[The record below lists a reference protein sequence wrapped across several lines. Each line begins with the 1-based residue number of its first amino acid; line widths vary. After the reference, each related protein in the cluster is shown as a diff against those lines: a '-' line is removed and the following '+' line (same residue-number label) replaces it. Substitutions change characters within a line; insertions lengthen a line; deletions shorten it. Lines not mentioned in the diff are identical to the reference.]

1 MTHAEAAHHGKSEP
15 PPSSMM
21 TVRTI
26 GYGVCAVAATI
37 TVALELSHAPHT
49 LVFLV
54 SCVALVALAWLIGVA
69 TEELGASLGP
79 RVGGVLNATFGNAAE
94 LIITF
99 FALRAGLVD
108 VVKASITGSILGNLL
123 LVLGLS
129 LFAGGIRHG
138 TQTFSR
144 HITGLNSTLLVI
156 AVVALYVPAV
166 FGQSLPAGQLHGD
179 DVRHLSDG
187 VAVIMIVVY
196 VLSVIFFLRHPEEGS
211 GAAIEEV
218 HHAGWSPPRA
228 AVVLL
233 VAAAATAWVSEI
245 LVGALEPT
253 IEDWGVSTVFAGVIL
268 VPLVGNIAEHLVGV
282 QLAWRNK
289 MDFSMVVSLGS
300 SMQVALFV
308 APVLVLMSHI
318 VGTPMDLVFT
328 PLEIATVAL
337 TVILVALIA
346 IDGESN
352 WFEGTALLAVYVVIA
367 LAFFFFP
374 DLPEAPQAATGWLR

>member
-1 MTHAEAAHHGKSEP
+1 MTHAEAAQHGKSG
-15 PPSSMM
+15 PPSSMV
-21 TVRTI
+21 TPRTI
-26 GYGVCAVAATI
+26 GYGVCAAAAVA
-37 TVALELSHAPHT
+37 TVALELSRAPYT
-49 LVFLV
+49 VVFV
-54 SCVALVALAWLIGVA
+54 AACVALVALAWLIGVA

-123 LVLGLS
+123 LVLGAS

-144 HITGLNSTLLVI
+144 SVSGMNSTLLVI

-166 FGQSLPAGQLHGD
+166 FGQSLPSGQLHGD
-179 DVRHLSDG
+179 DVRRLSDG
-187 VAVIMIVVY
+187 VAIVMISIY
-196 VLSVIFFLRHPEEGS
+196 ALSVIFFLKNPGEGT
-211 GAAIEEV
+211 GAVIAGEA
-218 HHAGWSPPRA
+218 HHAAWSPLKSSG
-228 AVVLL
+228 VLL
-233 VAAAATAWVSEI
+233 VAAGATAWVSEI

-253 IEDWGVSTVFAGVIL
+253 IKSWGISAVFAGVIL
-268 VPLVGNIAEHLVGV
+268 VPLVGNVAEHLVGV
-282 QLAWRNK
+282 QLALRNK
-289 MDFSMVVSLGS
+289 MDFSIVVSLGS
-300 SMQVALFV
+300 SLQMALFV
-308 APVLVLMSHI
+308 APVLVLMSHL

-346 IDGESN
+346 LDGESN
-352 WFEGTALLAVYVVIA
+352 WFEGAALLAVYAVVA

-374 DLPEAPQAATGWLR
+374 DAAEAPPVAVGMLR